1 MSNRNVRLGVVYR
14 GQIIREEIVDR
25 RIDISVG
32 LRADST
38 VQFQPKEFP
47 EFPDHLDVLF
57 CENDVYH
64 LVVPS
69 DPNARINIRGAS
81 NADNVIDIRGKRCIP
96 VEGIAGGSMV
106 VGDVTV
112 MFQFVRGYQQPSIV
126 HERTVLRIGLV
137 YDERLISDRI
147 YPNDNA
153 VSIGGQTAD
162 TVVLDQAEYKGPS
175 VIFANNKDGS
185 VTMKAP
191 SDMNIKAAVGDDAPR
206 DLAELI
212 SRGKAK
218 KEGNDVHC
226 HLTLGTRGR
235 AAMGP
240 YTVLFQVVR
249 QRVTVPAMEKKT
261 PLQKFLGIFLGDV
274 VYTASFAIT
283 ILLAFG
289 IIGQALIYQH
299 TTGKYQG
306 KVKKEEE
313 QARDTYEIEIQENEE
328 PPPEPEEPEPEKEPT
343 TQIQAK
349 EEPKETEKEKP
360 KKVEKAPEKPQNT
373 ATKQVEPEERKRN
386 ARKVVA
392 KKTIAGAF
400 MQGGAATKLFATGGE
415 GEGTVVAKAFGGDS
429 GAGDGAGE
437 GPGGGLK
444 LEGAGGGGS
453 IEEVKAGKRKGF
465 KRSKAATK
473 VKAKKK
479 EKKIKVSL
487 SSGSLGGSGSNKG
500 DVAKVIRR
508 KNSSVRRCYEAAL
521 RSNPNLSGKVT
532 VSFTVGTA
540 GTVTS
545 VRVAGAAGEF
555 ANCIKK
561 KFKRIR
567 GLPLLTTPQ
576 SFAQSYVFTKS

>member
-1 MSNRNVRLGVVYR
+1 MSNRNVRMGVVYR
-14 GQIIREEIVDR
+14 GQIIREEIIDR
-25 RIDISVG
+25 RVDVSVG

-38 VQFQPKEFP
+38 VQFQPKDFP

-57 CENDVYH
+57 CENNVYH

-69 DPNARINIRGAS
+69 DPNARMNLRGAK
-81 NADNVIDIRGKRCIP
+81 ADNVIEVRGRRCIP

-112 MFQFVRGYQQPSIV
+112 MFQFVRGYNQPSEV
-126 HERTVLRIGLV
+126 HERTVLRIGMV

-147 YPNDNA
+147 YPNDKTI
-153 VSIGGQTAD
+153 SIGANTED
-162 TVVLDQAEYKGPS
+162 TVVLDQVEYKGPS
-175 VIFANNKDGS
+175 VYFDNNKDGS
-185 VTMKAP
+185 VTMRSA
-191 SDMNIKAAVGDDAPR
+191 SDMKIKAAVGEDVPR

-235 AAMGP
+235 ASMGP
-240 YTVLFQVVR
+240 YTILFQVVR

-261 PLQKFLGIFLGDV
+261 PLQKFIGVFLGDV
-274 VYTASFAIT
+274 VYTASFAVT
-283 ILLAFG
+283 LLLAFG

-299 TTGKYQG
+299 TEGKYHTT
-306 KVKKEEE
+306 VKKQEE
-313 QARDTYEIEIQENEE
+313 QARDTYEIEIEEKEE
-328 PPPEPEEPEPEKEPT
+328 PPPPEEEKEPEKEPT

-349 EEPKETEKEKP
+349 EPEKKPEK
-360 KKVEKAPEKPQNT
+360 KAPEKKAPAEKPQNT
-373 ATKQVEPEERKRN
+373 ATQQVDPTERKQA

-400 MQGGAATKLFATGGE
+400 MQGGAATKLFAAGGD
-415 GEGTVVAKAFGGDS
+415 GEAVAAAAFGGDS
-429 GAGDGAGE
+429 GAGEGEGE

-444 LEGAGGGGS
+444 LEGSGGGGT
-453 IEEVKAGKRKGF
+453 IEKVKAGKRKGF
-465 KRSKAATK
+465 TRSKAATK
-473 VKAKKK
+473 VKAKKA

-487 SSGSLGGSGSNKG
+487 SAGAIGGSGSAKA

-521 RSNPNLSGKVT
+521 RNNPGLSGKVT

-540 GTVTS
+540 GTVTT
-545 VRVAGAAGEF
+545 VRVAGASGEF
-555 ANCIKK
+555 ASCIES

-567 GLPLLTTPQ
+567 GLPLLSTPQ
-576 SFAQSYVFTKS
+576 SFNQSYVFTKS